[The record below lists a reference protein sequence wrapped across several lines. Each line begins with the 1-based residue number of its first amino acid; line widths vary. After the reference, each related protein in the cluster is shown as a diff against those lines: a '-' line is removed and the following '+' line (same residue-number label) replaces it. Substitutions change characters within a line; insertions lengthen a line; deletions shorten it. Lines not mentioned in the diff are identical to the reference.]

1 MPASGLQP
9 NPSNAALQLL
19 LFVDRRPS
27 SWEQLRDVRRYLKEA
42 PMDFDYDLEVIE
54 VGDKPYLAEHFKL
67 IATPALIKIH
77 PKPQQTLAGSNLVA
91 QLDRNWPRWQRSVK
105 DSLAKA
111 SAATI
116 ETDRTPSPQSAI
128 AFVANSSQL
137 MQLSDE
143 VFRLQR
149 ENEKLQEQ
157 LRFKERLISI
167 LAHELRNPLTAA
179 SLAIDTLE
187 SVIPKTETE
196 VPQLSPARMANL
208 FDRARTQT
216 RIIEK
221 TISNI
226 LQASQGE
233 SQLNI
238 QPKPLDLGDLCQEAI
253 AGQQKRFQTKS
264 LKLKTDIPNDLPQ
277 AYADEERI
285 RQVAINLLDNAIK
298 YTPPGGS
305 IELAILHRTS
315 QKIQVS
321 ISDTGPGIPVEN
333 QMCIFEDRF
342 RLKRDRQT
350 EGYGIGLALCQRIVQ
365 AHYGQIWVDSIP
377 DRGSCFHFTL
387 PVYPSQPRQQTANRQ

>member
-187 SVIPKTETE
+187 SVIPKTATE

-216 RIIEK
+216 RVIEK

-264 LKLKTDIPNDLPQ
+264 LNLKMDIPNDLPQ

-321 ISDTGPGIPVEN
+321 ISDTGPGIPVRKSN
-333 QMCIFEDRF
+333 
-342 RLKRDRQT
+342 
-350 EGYGIGLALCQRIVQ
+350 V
-365 AHYGQIWVDSIP
+365 
-377 DRGSCFHFTL
+377 HF
-387 PVYPSQPRQQTANRQ
+387 

>member
-1 MPASGLQP
+1 MPASEPQP
-9 NPSNAALQLL
+9 NPSGAALQLL

-27 SWEQLRDVRRYLKEA
+27 SWEQLRNVRRYLQEA
-42 PMDFDYDLEVIE
+42 RSDFDYDLEVIE

-77 PKPQQTLAGSNLVA
+77 PQPQQTLAGSNLVA
-91 QLDRNWPRWQRSVK
+91 QLDRNWQRWQRSVK
-105 DSLAKA
+105 EHLANPSTA
-111 SAATI
+111 I
-116 ETDRTPSPQSAI
+116 ETEEASPPASSI
-128 AFVANSSQL
+128 GFVANSSQL
-137 MQLSDE
+137 MKLSDE
-143 VFRLQR
+143 IFRLQR
-149 ENEKLQEQ
+149 ENEELQEQ

-187 SVIPKTETE
+187 SVIPKTETD
-196 VPQLSPARMANL
+196 VLQLSPERMANL
-208 FDRARTQT
+208 FERARTQT

-226 LQASQGE
+226 LQASLGE

-238 QPKPLDLGDLCQEAI
+238 QPKPLDLGRLCQEAI
-253 AGQQKRFQTKS
+253 AQQQKRLQAKS

-277 AYADEERI
+277 AYADGERI

-298 YTPPGGS
+298 YTPAGGS
-305 IELAILHRTS
+305 IEVAILHRTS

-333 QMCIFEDRF
+333 QTCIFEDRF
-342 RLKRDRQT
+342 RLQRDRGT
-350 EGYGIGLALCQRIVQ
+350 EGYGIGLALCQRIVR
-365 AHYGQIWVDSIP
+365 AHYGQIWVDSFP
-377 DRGSCFHFTL
+377 DKGSCFHFTL
-387 PVYPSQPRQQTANRQ
+387 PVYPS

>member
-1 MPASGLQP
+1 MPASEPQP
-9 NPSNAALQLL
+9 NPSGAALQLL

-27 SWEQLRDVRRYLKEA
+27 SWEQLRNVRRYLQEA
-42 PMDFDYDLEVIE
+42 HSDFDYNLEVIE

-91 QLDRNWPRWQRSVK
+91 QLDRNWQRWQRSVK
-105 DSLAKA
+105 EHLANPSTAK
-111 SAATI
+111 I
-116 ETDRTPSPQSAI
+116 ETEEASPPESSI
-128 AFVANSSQL
+128 GFVANSSQL
-137 MQLSDE
+137 MKLSDE
-143 VFRLQR
+143 IFRLQR
-149 ENEKLQEQ
+149 ENEDLQEQ

-187 SVIPKTETE
+187 SVIPKTETDI
-196 VPQLSPARMANL
+196 PKLSPERMVHL

-226 LQASQGE
+226 LQASLGE

-238 QPKPLDLGDLCQEAI
+238 QPRPLDLGHLCQEAI
-253 AGQQKRFQTKS
+253 AQQQKRFQAKS

-277 AYADEERI
+277 AYADGERI
-285 RQVAINLLDNAIK
+285 QQVVINLLDNAIK
-298 YTPPGGS
+298 YTPAGGL
-305 IELAILHRTS
+305 IDLAILHRTS

-321 ISDTGPGIPVEN
+321 VSDTGPGIPVEN
-333 QMCIFEDRF
+333 QTCIFEDRF
-342 RLKRDRQT
+342 RLQRDRGT
-350 EGYGIGLALCQRIVQ
+350 EGYGIGLALCQRIVR
-365 AHYGQIWVDSIP
+365 AHYGQIWVDSVP
-377 DRGSCFHFTL
+377 DKGSCFHFTL
-387 PVYPSQPRQQTANRQ
+387 PVYPS

>member
-1 MPASGLQP
+1 MPASEPQP
-9 NPSNAALQLL
+9 NPSGAALQLL

-27 SWEQLRDVRRYLKEA
+27 SWEQLRNVRRYLQEA
-42 PMDFDYDLEVIE
+42 HSDFDYNLEVIE

-91 QLDRNWPRWQRSVK
+91 QLDHNWQRWQRSVK
-105 DSLAKA
+105 EHLAKPSTA
-111 SAATI
+111 I
-116 ETDRTPSPQSAI
+116 ETEEASPPESSI
-128 AFVANSSQL
+128 GFVANSSQL
-137 MQLSDE
+137 MKLSDE
-143 VFRLQR
+143 IFRLQR
-149 ENEKLQEQ
+149 ENEELQEQ

-187 SVIPKTETE
+187 SVIPKTETDI
-196 VPQLSPARMANL
+196 PPLSPERMAHL

-221 TISNI
+221 TISDI

-238 QPKPLDLGDLCQEAI
+238 QPKPLNLGRLCRELI
-253 AGQQKRFQTKS
+253 AQQKKRLQAKS
-264 LKLKTDIPNDLPQ
+264 LNCKTDIPNDLPQ
-277 AYADEERI
+277 AYADQERI
-285 RQVAINLLDNAIK
+285 RQVVINLLDNAIK
-298 YTPPGGS
+298 YTPAGGL
-305 IELAILHRTS
+305 IEMAILHRTA

-321 ISDTGPGIPVEN
+321 VSDTGPGIPAEN
-333 QMCIFEDRF
+333 QTCIFEDRF
-342 RLKRDRQT
+342 RLQRDRQT
-350 EGYGIGLALCQRIVQ
+350 EGYGIGLALCQRIVR

-377 DRGSCFHFTL
+377 NKGSCFHFTL
-387 PVYPSQPRQQTANRQ
+387 PVYPS